1 MGIICQRTVSRLLI
15 GASGGGWGGCGGG
28 TVAAL
33 DRQILTLIL
42 L

>member
-15 GASGGGWGGCGGG
+15 GASGGGGCGGG